1 MLRRSIAY
9 NVLAG
14 HYIVQFYQLRCASQ
28 EHYAQRLAFW
38 LFLPVCLSDDRL
50 IMTIETPSSH
60 ARLGGHILVDQ
71 LVAQGVKHVFCVPG
85 ESYLAVLDGLHDG
98 QIDVTVCRQEGG
110 ASMMADAYGKL
121 TGEPGICMVTR
132 GPGAAN
138 AMAGVHIA
146 KQDSSPMILFVGQ
159 IERGMREREAF
170 QEMDYR
176 AVFGTQAKWV
186 TEIDQVER
194 IPEII
199 SRAFHIATSG
209 RPGPVVIALPE
220 DMLTETASVPD
231 APHYE
236 VIDSAPTADQLSN
249 LEQLLAQARSP
260 IAILG
265 GTRWD
270 ADAVAQ
276 FAAFAERLSL
286 PTAVSFRRQMLFP
299 ADHPC
304 FVGDVG
310 LGINPALLKRV
321 TEADLILLVG
331 GRMSESPSQA
341 YTLLNIP
348 VPKQKLVHVHPDS
361 AELGRVYRATLSINT
376 SPISFAQSLAGVQVP
391 AQPVWAADTAAA
403 RDSYLAWS
411 DPAPIRTPGELQL
424 GEVMAYL
431 EKTLPAD
438 AIMTNGAGNYAT
450 WLHRFH
456 RFTRYGTQLA
466 PTSGSM
472 GYGLPAAVG
481 AKRVEP
487 EKTVVCFAGDG
498 CFMMHGQEFAT
509 AVQYDLP
516 IIVLLIDNGMY
527 GTIRMHQEKHY
538 PGRVSATQLK
548 NPDFAAYA
556 EAFGGYGERVE
567 TAEQFGPAFERALAS
582 GKPAILHC
590 LIDPQTISPST
601 TLDKIRD
608 ASLKAQQ

>member
-1 MLRRSIAY
+1 
-9 NVLAG
+9 
-14 HYIVQFYQLRCASQ
+14 
-28 EHYAQRLAFW
+28 
-38 LFLPVCLSDDRL
+38 
-50 IMTIETPSSH
+50 MTNSTTPPS

-71 LVAQGVKHVFCVPG
+71 LAAHGVQHVFCVPG
-85 ESYLAVLDGLHDG
+85 ESYLAVLDGLHDAN
-98 QIDVTVCRQEGG
+98 IDVTVCRQEGG
-110 ASMMADAYGKL
+110 AAMMADAHGKL

-138 AMAGVHIA
+138 AMAGIHIA
-146 KQDSSPMILFVGQ
+146 KQDSTPLILFVGQ

-194 IPEII
+194 IPELV
-199 SRAFHIATSG
+199 SRAFHVATSG

-220 DMLTETASVPD
+220 DMLTETATVAD
-231 APHYE
+231 APRYE
-236 VIDSAPTADQLSN
+236 VIDSAPTAGQLSD
-249 LEQLLAQARSP
+249 LEQLLSQAQAP
-260 IAILG
+260 VAILG
-265 GTRWD
+265 GSRWS
-270 ADAVAQ
+270 AEAVEQ

-304 FVGDVG
+304 FIGDVG

-321 TEADLILLVG
+321 ADADLVLLVG
-331 GRMSESPSQA
+331 GRMSEIPSQA

-348 VPKQKLVHVHPDS
+348 VPAQKLVHVHPDS
-361 AELGRVYRATLSINT
+361 AELGRVYRPTLSVNT
-376 SPISFAQSLAGVQVP
+376 SPAAFAQALTTVKGP
-391 AQPVWAADTAAA
+391 AQPAWASSTATIHE
-403 RDSYLAWS
+403 SYLNWS
-411 DPAPIRTPGELQL
+411 DPATVRTPGALQL

-431 EKTLPAD
+431 ENALPAD

-481 AKRVEP
+481 AKRVHP

-538 PGRVSATQLK
+538 PGRVSATQLQ
-548 NPDFAAYA
+548 NPDFVAYA
-556 EAFGGYGERVE
+556 QAFGGHGERVE
-567 TAEQFGPAFERALAS
+567 TSEQFGPAFERAVAS

-590 LIDPQTISPST
+590 LIDPQTITPST